1 MFALVEHSF
10 PADFPHGKSMM
21 LLVPHFIQGSKAQD
35 RDVNFRVQPL
45 FCPDGFELNSVN
57 SSLYP
62 LLEEIEEEQH
72 H

>member
-1 MFALVEHSF
+1 
-10 PADFPHGKSMM
+10 MM